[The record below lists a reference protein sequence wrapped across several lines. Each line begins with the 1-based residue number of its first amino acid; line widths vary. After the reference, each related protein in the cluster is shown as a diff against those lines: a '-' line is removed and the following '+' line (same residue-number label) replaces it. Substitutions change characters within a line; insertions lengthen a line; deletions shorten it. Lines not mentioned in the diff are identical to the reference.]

1 MLGLETL
8 SDSLDSLD
16 SLGVL
21 YFFAALVALQRRVYA
36 GFQTGAGSRLAILIR
51 LYHVPITSFGEGLVK
66 TLDGTQ
72 MVHILQILAIYCNRI
87 TH

>member
-21 YFFAALVALQRRVYA
+21 SFFAALVALQRRVYA
-36 GFQTGAGSRLAILIR
+36 GFQTGAASRLAILIR
-51 LYHVPITSFGEGLVK
+51 LYHVPATSQLIWGGS
-66 TLDGTQ
+66 
-72 MVHILQILAIYCNRI
+72 
-87 TH
+87 